1 MLPLIRICIYA
12 LTLERCGF
20 SNERIKKVEDV
31 LKVGDDILVKVTEI
45 GKDDGKFSLTAKD
58 LMQIIPKLSYNMALK
73 YIDNARCEMSE
84 KGYFL
89 PEGKT
94 KVALTKIIKK
104 KFGL

>member
-1 MLPLIRICIYA
+1 
-12 LTLERCGF
+12 
-20 SNERIKKVEDV
+20 
-31 LKVGDDILVKVTEI
+31 
-45 GKDDGKFSLTAKD
+45 
-58 LMQIIPKLSYNMALK
+58 MQIIPKLSYNMALK
-73 YIDNARCEMSE
+73 YIDNARYEMSE